1 MATQQTWKVVTPIQS
16 QDRLVWPVADPDLLK
31 PSNANPLV
39 MGELLQRDSAGKL
52 VRATDDTKFSWLL
65 IDSAG
70 RADAQAIS
78 SVAVVGIDAMLMDT
92 LVFDNAA
99 APALG
104 AILMQATV
112 TNAAASL
119 TNKSGFKTHAAGGEQ
134 VMGHVIEIAANNGG
148 YLRVLMSRA

>member
-16 QDRLVWPVADPDLLK
+16 QDRLVWPVADPTLLQ

-39 MGELLQRDSAGKL
+39 MGELMQRDSAGKL
-52 VRATDDTKFSWLL
+52 IRSTDNTAFSWLL

-70 RADAQAIS
+70 RSDVQAIS
-78 SVAVVGIDAMLMDT
+78 SVTVIGLNAMLMDT

-99 APALG
+99 PPALG
-104 AILMQATV
+104 AKLMQATV

>member
-1 MATQQTWKVVTPIQS
+1 MATKETWKVVTPIQS
-16 QDRLVWPVADPDLLK
+16 RDRIVWPVADPTLLQ

-39 MGELLQRDSAGKL
+39 MGELLQLDSAGKL
-52 VRATDDTKFSWLL
+52 IRATDDTKPSWCL

-70 RADAQAIS
+70 RADVQAIS
-78 SVAVVGIDAMLMDT
+78 SVTVIGVDAMMFDT

-104 AILMQATV
+104 AVLMQATV

-134 VMGHVIEIAANNGG
+134 VMGHVIQIAANNGG

>member
-1 MATQQTWKVVTPIQS
+1 MATKETWKVVTPIQS
-16 QDRLVWPVADPDLLK
+16 QDRLVWPVADPELLK

-52 VRATDDTKFSWLL
+52 IRATADTVFSWCL

-70 RADAQAIS
+70 RSDVQAIS
-78 SVAVVGIDAMLMDT
+78 SVTVIGINAMLFDT

-99 APALG
+99 PPALG
-104 AILMQATV
+104 AKLMQATV